1 MPVLMIR
8 TISSILGLNIPEK
21 IRTLENNQIV
31 TIKKKPKK

>member
-1 MPVLMIR
+1 MIR

-31 TIKKKPKK
+31 TIKKKPKKW